1 MSSQIQGPRMKKVQE
16 SGIFWKIRETG
27 LAHVA
32 LLLSRTHVPMR
43 AIGLQRLA
51 ADVEDFE
58 RCAVLETGTLKS
70 QIKTTAA
77 REQRQA

>member
-1 MSSQIQGPRMKKVQE
+1 MLKRVDCVMIRVDDVDAA
-16 SGIFWKIRETG
+16 KIRETG